1 MTDEKSHPIPSQV
14 PIFIGAALDF
24 QKELARPSVDQ
35 VLDLRQ
41 CVAPP
46 LFSSGSG
53 GTEAGLAQIPGPYS
67 QHGGFNQFLQARDEA
82 YSASSPHLLP
92 A

>member
-35 VLDLRQ
+35 VLNLRQ
-41 CVAPP
+41 CVAPSP
-46 LFSSGSG
+46 LFPR
-53 GTEAGLAQIPGPYS
+53 AGLFS
-67 QHGGFNQFLQARDEA
+67 FV
-82 YSASSPHLLP
+82 SSPTSGLVAIRSTPLL
-92 A
+92 AAGAR